1 MHHPLLKIL
10 HRLTLVRIK
19 EARLL
24 ALCELGDRVRLD
36 AEICFRVNLLDQT
49 LLRVTERVT
58 LAGEVR

>member
-1 MHHPLLKIL
+1 M
-10 HRLTLVRIK
+10 
-19 EARLL
+19 L